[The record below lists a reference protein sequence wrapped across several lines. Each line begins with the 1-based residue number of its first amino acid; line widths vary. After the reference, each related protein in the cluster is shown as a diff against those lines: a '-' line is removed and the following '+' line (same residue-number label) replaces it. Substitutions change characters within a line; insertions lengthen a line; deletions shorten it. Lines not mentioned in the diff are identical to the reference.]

1 MAKCT
6 DTVLIDEINIERS
19 FTSMPEPICQRTPM
33 TLLPQSLSFVL
44 PLAMFAFVSSVTPGP
59 NNVMLTASGA
69 TFGYRRSV
77 PHMLGICL
85 GVVVMVLLIG
95 AGLGKLFET
104 EPRIYTLLKYVG
116 AAYLIWLAWKI
127 ARAGNVDQGQ
137 SGSRPF
143 SFWQAAAFQWVNPK
157 AWIMAVGV
165 VATYTP
171 REGFFVNLM
180 LSALVLGL
188 VNYPCISVWTLF
200 GSTVGRALRTPQA
213 LRTFNGVMAGLLLLS
228 LVPIFAEH
236 I

>member
-1 MAKCT
+1 M
-6 DTVLIDEINIERS
+6 S
-19 FTSMPEPICQRTPM
+19 FLPESSAFI
-33 TLLPQSLSFVL
+33 L

-85 GVVVMVLLIG
+85 GVVIMVLLIG
-95 AGLGKLFET
+95 AGLGQLFEA

-127 ARAGNVDQGQ
+127 ARAGGVDQGQ

-188 VNYPCISVWTLF
+188 VNYPSISVWTLF

-213 LRTFNGVMAGLLLLS
+213 LRMFNGVMAGLLLLS

-236 I
+236 V

>member
-1 MAKCT
+1 M
-6 DTVLIDEINIERS
+6 S
-19 FTSMPEPICQRTPM
+19 
-33 TLLPQSLSFVL
+33 LLPDSTAFVL

-77 PHMLGICL
+77 SHMLGICL

-95 AGLGKLFET
+95 TGLGKLFEA

-127 ARAGNVDQGQ
+127 ARAGGVNQGQ
-137 SGSRPF
+137 SGNRPF
-143 SFWQAAAFQWVNPK
+143 SFLQAAAFQWVNPK
-157 AWIMAVGV
+157 AWIMTVGI
-165 VATYTP
+165 VAAYTP
-171 REGFFVNLM
+171 RDDFFVNLL

-188 VNYPCISVWTLF
+188 VNYPSISIWTLF

-213 LRTFNGVMAGLLLLS
+213 LRAFNWLMAGLLLLS
-228 LVPIFAEH
+228 LAPIFAEH
-236 I
+236 V

>member
-1 MAKCT
+1 M
-6 DTVLIDEINIERS
+6 S
-19 FTSMPEPICQRTPM
+19 
-33 TLLPQSLSFVL
+33 LLPDSASFLL

-95 AGLGKLFET
+95 AGLGQLFEA
-104 EPRIYTLLKYVG
+104 EPRIYTLLKYLG

-127 ARAGNVDQGQ
+127 ARAGGVDQGQ

-171 REGFFVNLM
+171 REGFFANLM
-180 LSALVLGL
+180 LSAIVLGL
-188 VNYPCISVWTLF
+188 VNYPSISVWTLF

-213 LRTFNGVMAGLLLLS
+213 LRAFNGLMAGLLLLS

-236 I
+236 A

>member
-1 MAKCT
+1 MDKCT
-6 DTVLIDEINIERS
+6 DTVLIDELSIEPS
-19 FTSMPEPICQRTPM
+19 FTSMPEPIRQQMPM

-188 VNYPCISVWTLF
+188 VNYPSISVWTLF

>member
-1 MAKCT
+1 MSYLT
-6 DTVLIDEINIERS
+6 
-19 FTSMPEPICQRTPM
+19 TSTAFI
-33 TLLPQSLSFVL
+33 L

-95 AGLGKLFET
+95 AGLGKLFEA

-116 AAYLIWLAWKI
+116 AAYLVWLAWKI
-127 ARAGNVDQGQ
+127 ARAGGVDQGQ
-137 SGSRPF
+137 SGKNPF

-157 AWIMAVGV
+157 AWIMAIGI

-171 REGFFVNLM
+171 RDGFFNNLM
-180 LSALVLGL
+180 LSALVMG
-188 VNYPCISVWTLF
+188 VINFPSISVWTLF

-228 LVPIFAEH
+228 LVPIFMEPV
-236 I
+236 

>member
-1 MAKCT
+1 
-6 DTVLIDEINIERS
+6 
-19 FTSMPEPICQRTPM
+19 MP
-33 TLLPQSLSFVL
+33 LLSPSLSFVL

-69 TFGYRRSV
+69 SFGYRRSV

-95 AGLGKLFET
+95 AGLGQLFVA
-104 EPRIYTLLKYVG
+104 EPRIYTALQYVG
-116 AAYLIWLAWKI
+116 AAYLLWLAWKI
-127 ARAGNVDQGQ
+127 AGAGAVEPGQ
-137 SGSRPF
+137 CGGQPLN
-143 SFWQAAAFQWVNPK
+143 FWQAAAFQWVNPK

-171 REGFFVNLM
+171 REGFFVNLL

-200 GSTVGRALRTPQA
+200 GRSVGRALRTRQA
-213 LRTFNGVMAGLLLLS
+213 LRVFNGLMAGLLLLS
-228 LVPIFAEH
+228 LWPIFAAA
-236 I
+236 

>member
-1 MAKCT
+1 
-6 DTVLIDEINIERS
+6 
-19 FTSMPEPICQRTPM
+19 MPM
-33 TLLPQSLSFVL
+33 LPESLSFVL

-85 GVVVMVLLIG
+85 GVVIMVLLIG
-95 AGLGKLFET
+95 AGLGKLFEA

-127 ARAGNVDQGQ
+127 ARAGGVDQGQ
-137 SGSRPF
+137 SGSQPF
-143 SFWQAAAFQWVNPK
+143 SFIQAAAFQWVNPK

-171 REGFFVNLM
+171 REGFFANLM
-180 LSALVLGL
+180 LSAIVLGL
-188 VNYPCISVWTLF
+188 VNYPSISVWTLF
-200 GSTVGRALRTPQA
+200 GSTVGRTLRTPQA
-213 LRTFNGVMAGLLLLS
+213 LRTFNGVMAGMLLLS

>member
-1 MAKCT
+1 M
-6 DTVLIDEINIERS
+6 S
-19 FTSMPEPICQRTPM
+19 
-33 TLLPQSLSFVL
+33 LLPDSTAFVL

-95 AGLGKLFET
+95 AGLGKLFES
-104 EPRIYTLLKYVG
+104 EPRIYTLLKYLG

-127 ARAGNVDQGQ
+127 ARASSVDQGQ

-143 SFWQAAAFQWVNPK
+143 SFLQAAAFQWVNPK

-171 REGFFVNLM
+171 REEFFGNLL

-188 VNYPCISVWTLF
+188 INYPAISIWTLF

-213 LRTFNGVMAGLLLLS
+213 LRAFNWLMAGLLLLS
-228 LVPIFAEH
+228 LAPILMEH
-236 I
+236 V

>member
-1 MAKCT
+1 MSYLT
-6 DTVLIDEINIERS
+6 
-19 FTSMPEPICQRTPM
+19 TSTAFI
-33 TLLPQSLSFVL
+33 L

-95 AGLGKLFET
+95 AGLGKLFEA

-127 ARAGNVDQGQ
+127 AKAGGVDQGQ
-137 SGSRPF
+137 SGNRPF

-171 REGFFVNLM
+171 REGFFVNLI

-188 VNYPCISVWTLF
+188 VNYPSISVWTLF
-200 GSTVGRALRTPQA
+200 GSALGRVLRSPQA
-213 LRTFNGVMAGLLLLS
+213 LRNFNFAMGGLLLLS
-228 LVPIFAEH
+228 LYPVFAQ
-236 I
+236 

>member
-1 MAKCT
+1 
-6 DTVLIDEINIERS
+6 
-19 FTSMPEPICQRTPM
+19 MPF
-33 TLLPQSLSFVL
+33 LPESSAFIL

-85 GVVVMVLLIG
+85 GVVIMVLLIG
-95 AGLGKLFET
+95 AGLGKLFEA

-127 ARAGNVDQGQ
+127 ARAGGVDQGQ

-157 AWIMAVGV
+157 AWIMAIGI

-171 REGFFVNLM
+171 RDGYAANL
-180 LSALVLGL
+180 LLAALVLGL
-188 VNYPCISVWTLF
+188 VNYPSVSVWTLF
-200 GSTVGRALRTPQA
+200 GSAVGRALRTPRA
-213 LRTFNGVMAGLLLLS
+213 LQRFNWCMAALLVLS
-228 LVPIFAEH
+228 LYPVLEG
-236 I
+236 

>member
-1 MAKCT
+1 M
-6 DTVLIDEINIERS
+6 S
-19 FTSMPEPICQRTPM
+19 
-33 TLLPQSLSFVL
+33 LLPDSASFLL

-95 AGLGKLFET
+95 AGLGQLFEA
-104 EPRIYTLLKYVG
+104 EPRIYTLLKYLG

-127 ARAGNVDQGQ
+127 ARAGSVDQGQ

-171 REGFFVNLM
+171 REGFFANLM
-180 LSALVLGL
+180 LSAIVLGL
-188 VNYPCISVWTLF
+188 VNYPSISVWTLF

-213 LRTFNGVMAGLLLLS
+213 LRAFNGLMAGLLLLS

-236 I
+236 A